1 MKKSFHPLTWWCG
14 AIAIAIAVSVAH
26 HTALNLAVVGGMC
39 FIVYRVN
46 RNAIDQSPWSRGL
59 WFALKI
65 AAIIIVIRTFIGIA
79 IGVPI
84 PGNTLFELPIVDLP
98 EWMAGIRIGGAI
110 TQERL
115 TFAFAEGVQIAT
127 LICIFATATSL
138 TSPHRL
144 LRQMP
149 IFIYEFGV
157 ALVIATS
164 VLPQLVTSATRI
176 KSAQRMRGIQRRGWA
191 GVALPLLEES
201 LARSLDLAAAMDSR
215 GYGYSRTRSRYR
227 REKMLLHD
235 LSVVFSAVVLIPLS
249 WVVFA

>member
-235 LSVVFSAVVLIPLS
+235 LSVVFSAVALIPLS